1 MSASTSP
8 SDPRYPVGKFTA
20 PPKID
25 DAARREMIQQIA
37 DVPARLKAAI
47 AGLSDAQLDTPYRDG
62 GWTLRQVIHHMA
74 DSHMNAFIRFKFGLT
89 TNNPTVFAYDENI
102 WAQTPDY
109 MAPVDVSAKLIA
121 SLHERWVSMM
131 RGMKPEEW
139 KRTLTH
145 SENGPMTLDEVLNLY
160 AWHSR
165 HHVAHITET
174 RKRHGW

>member
-74 DSHMNAFIRFKFGLT
+74 DSHMNAFIRTKFALT
-89 TNNPTVFAYDENI
+89 QQNPTIMAYDENA
-102 WAQTPDY
+102 WAQTPEY
-109 MAPVDVSAKLIA
+109 KLPIGAPVQLLDG
-121 SLHERWVSMM
+121 LHQRFATLL
-131 RGMKPEEW
+131 RGLSGDQW
-139 KRTLTH
+139 KRTLQH
-145 SENGPMTLDEVLNLY
+145 PERGPMTLDDQLALY
-160 AWHSR
+160 AWHGR
-165 HHVAHITET
+165 HHVAHITAA
-174 RKRHGW
+174 RQRNGW